1 MHIHSL
7 LISVHPK
14 YADKIFAGEKTVEL
28 RKVRPKVS
36 NGDIV
41 LVYASSPTM
50 ALVGGFEVDRVV
62 GTSPTALWS
71 KVKKSAGLTKDEFSD
86 YYNGSSNAY
95 GIFIK
100 KPWYFETPLALQ
112 NLRKK
117 LDGFHPPQSYRYVS
131 MQEAQLLGIL

>member
-1 MHIHSL
+1 MRIHSL
-7 LISVHPK
+7 LISIHPK
-14 YADKIFAGEKTVEL
+14 YADKIFSGEKTVEL

-36 NGDIV
+36 SGDSV

-50 ALVGGFEVDRVV
+50 ALVGGFEVDRIIE
-62 GTSPTALWS
+62 TNPTALWS

-100 KPWYFETPLALQ
+100 KPWYFETPFALQ
-112 NLRKK
+112 NLRAK
-117 LDGFHPPQSYRYVS
+117 LDGFHPPQSYRYLS
-131 MQEAQLLGIL
+131 IDEAQLLGIL

>member
-7 LISVHPK
+7 LISVQPK

-28 RKVRPKVS
+28 RKVRPKVTS
-36 NGDIV
+36 GDIV

-50 ALVGGFEVDRVV
+50 ALVGGFEVGSVIEN
-62 GTSPTALWS
+62 TPMALWN
-71 KVKKSAGLTKDEFSD
+71 KVKRSAGLTKDEFSD

-100 KPWYFETPLALQ
+100 KPWYFETPMALQ

-117 LDGFHPPQSYRYVS
+117 LEGFHPPQSYRYVS
-131 MQEAQLLGIL
+131 MQEAQLLGIV

>member
-28 RKVRPKVS
+28 RKVRPKVTS
-36 NGDIV
+36 GDIV
-41 LVYASSPTM
+41 LLYASSPTM
-50 ALVGGFEVDRVV
+50 ALVGGFEVDSLIEN
-62 GTSPTALWS
+62 TPAALWN

-100 KPWYFETPLALQ
+100 KPWYFETPMALQ

-131 MQEAQLLGIL
+131 MQEAQLLGIV